1 MADEKKQGF
10 WSRLLGAK
18 GSCCGELK
26 IEEVAEEAAERKPQA
41 GGAEAGKPA
50 QDSAGKPRSAAVL
63 LRRRLWLGLGR
74 LLRLNRAPSSPA
86 PDGDGWRRRGRHA
99 GLPLLDQRSQGG
111 PGETWRP

>member
-18 GSCCGELK
+18 GSCCGEMK

-50 QDSAGKPRSAAVL
+50 QDSAGKPRPQ
-63 LRRRLWLGLGR
+63 RRSCCG
-74 LLRLNRAPSSPA
+74 
-86 PDGDGWRRRGRHA
+86 GDFGSG
-99 GLPLLDQRSQGG
+99 SGG
-111 PGETWRP
+111 CCG